1 MPGKNLTTSAVVI
14 CPHGG
19 QAQLMTANTQMTADG
34 SAILLETDVHPV
46 VGCPFSV
53 GSKYSPCVRI
63 SWSAGSQRVSINGTP
78 PLVASSIGQC
88 FNAEGAVQGVATI
101 VNTQQRTSAQ

>member
-1 MPGKNLTTSAVVI
+1 MPGKQLTTSAVVI

-19 QAQLMTANTQMTADG
+19 QAQLMTTNTQA
-34 SAILLETDVHPV
+34 SANRSMILLETDIHPV
-46 VGCPFSV
+46 VGCPFMV

-63 SWSAGSQRVSINGTP
+63 EWSAGSRQVSVNGTAT
-78 PLVASSIGQC
+78 LVTSSIGQC